1 MLESFFRLKANKT
14 TVKQEVIAGLTT
26 FLTMSYVIFVNP
38 SILADAGMDKGAV
51 FVATCLAAFLGT
63 MIMGL
68 LANYPV
74 ALAPGMGLVAFF
86 TYTVVMGMG
95 LAWQTALGA
104 VFISG
109 CVFLVL
115 SILPVREWLINSI
128 PKTLKV
134 AIAGGIGFFLAI
146 IGLKNAGIIVA
157 HSSTLV
163 SAGNLTQ
170 PKVVM
175 SVLTFVLMAAL
186 SFRRIPGAILIS
198 ILAAT
203 AAGVFLQIIP
213 APGFMSSPP
222 SLAPTFLRMDL
233 AGALEAGLVVVIF
246 TFVLTDLFDTAGTL
260 VGVTQGAG
268 MVDQQ
273 GNLPRLKNALLAD
286 SSATI
291 VGSVLGTST
300 TTSYVESLAGV
311 EAGGRTGLT
320 AVIVALLFLLSL
332 FFAPLA
338 GAIPSYA
345 TAPALVF
352 VACLMAKNLKDLD
365 WQDLTEY
372 VPAVITVLAMPLTF
386 SIATGIGF
394 GFITY
399 ALLKI
404 LSGRFR
410 DVSVSVLTIAGLFV
424 IKFIVG

>member
-1 MLESFFRLKANKT
+1 MLDSFFQLTKNKT
-14 TVKQEVIAGLTT
+14 TLKQEVIAGVTT

-51 FVATCLAAFLGT
+51 FVATCLAAIIGT
-63 MIMGL
+63 LIMGV

-74 ALAPGMGLVAFF
+74 ALAPGMGLNAFF
-86 TYTVVMGMG
+86 TYTVVLGMG
-95 LAWQTALGA
+95 VAWQTALGA

-109 CVFLVL
+109 IIFLVL

-128 PKTLKV
+128 PRTLKV

-146 IGLKNAGIIVA
+146 IGLKNANIIVA
-157 HSSTLV
+157 HPNTLV
-163 SAGNLTQ
+163 SVGSLTE
-170 PKVVM
+170 PTVVLA
-175 SVLTFVLMAAL
+175 VLAFALMTAL
-186 SFRRIPGAILIS
+186 YFRRIPGAILIS

-203 AAGVFLQIIP
+203 AVGVILQLTP
-213 APGFMSSPP
+213 APGLISMPP
-222 SLAPTFLRMDL
+222 SLAPTFLQMDVT
-233 AGALEAGLVVVIF
+233 GALEMGLLIVIF

-268 MVDQQ
+268 MVDEH
-273 GNLPRLKNALLAD
+273 GRLPRLKNALFAD

-291 VGSVLGTST
+291 AGSILGTST

-320 AVIVALLFLLSL
+320 AVTVAILFLLSL

-352 VACLMAKNLKDLD
+352 VACLMAKNLKDINWD
-365 WQDLTEY
+365 DLTEY
-372 VPAVITVLAMPLTF
+372 IPAVVTVLAMPLTF

-394 GFITY
+394 GFISY
-399 ALLKI
+399 ALIKI
-404 LSGRFR
+404 FSGRFK
-410 DVSVSVLTIAGLFV
+410 DLSVSVLTISALFL

>member
-213 APGFMSSPP
+213 APGFVSSPP

>member
-1 MLESFFRLKANKT
+1 MLDSFFQLTKNRT
-14 TVKQEVIAGLTT
+14 TVRQEVIAGVTT

-51 FVATCLAAFLGT
+51 FVATCFAAVIGT
-63 MIMGL
+63 LIMGVV
-68 LANYPV
+68 ANYPV
-74 ALAPGMGLVAFF
+74 ALAPGMGLTAFF
-86 TYTVVMGMG
+86 TYTVVLGMG
-95 LAWQTALGA
+95 VAWQTALGA

-109 CVFLVL
+109 VVFLVL

-128 PKTLKV
+128 PRTLKV

-146 IGLKNAGIIVA
+146 IGLKNTGIIVA
-157 HSSTLV
+157 HPSTLV
-163 SAGNLTQ
+163 SAGSLTE
-170 PKVVM
+170 PTVVL
-175 SVLTFVLMAAL
+175 SVLAFALMAAL
-186 SFRRIPGAILIS
+186 HFRRIPGAILIS

-203 AAGVFLQIIP
+203 GAGVMLQLTP
-213 APGFMSSPP
+213 VPGFVSRPP
-222 SLAPTFLRMDL
+222 SLAPTLLQMDVP
-233 AGALEAGLVVVIF
+233 GALEMGLLAVIF
-246 TFVLTDLFDTAGTL
+246 TFVLTDLFDSAGTL

-268 MVDQQ
+268 MVDKQ
-273 GNLPRLKNALLAD
+273 GRLPRLKNALFAD

-291 VGSVLGTST
+291 AGSVLGTST

-320 AVIVALLFLLSL
+320 AVTVAVLFLLSL

-352 VACLMAKNLKDLD
+352 VACLMAKNLKDINWD
-365 WQDLTEY
+365 DLTEY
-372 VPAVITVLAMPLTF
+372 IPAVITMLAMPLTF

-394 GFITY
+394 GFISY
-399 ALLKI
+399 ALIKT
-404 LSGRFR
+404 LSFR
-410 DVSVSVLTIAGLFV
+410 LRDLSPSVLTVSGLFL